1 MDMFKNVV
9 GSKKTTIAG
18 AVLIVAT
25 LGAIYLKLV
34 GWAAASPMLAG
45 GVYLFIAKD
54 PNKK

>member
-1 MDMFKNVV
+1 MFKNVV